1 MEKKQIS
8 IIEKFEEKLSFFTNN
23 IIFSLII
30 IGVIGLSIRILFL
43 DIQIPIN
50 SDNYLF
56 FRIAIDQSLGQPSNT
71 IGNDGW
77 PYFLSLF
84 FKLFLQIISWIIW
97 HYKNFLQLE
106 FQF

>member
-56 FRIAIDQSLGQPSNT
+56 FRIVEKILQKHPPGPAHPGKSRG
-71 IGNDGW
+71 GW
-77 PYFLSLF
+77 GGV
-84 FKLFLQIISWIIW
+84 I
-97 HYKNFLQLE
+97 
-106 FQF
+106 